1 MNFLSLFT
9 KITLIFGVTLLMVGC
24 ISLPNQTQRQPITP
38 PSQWQSNMADS
49 TPELNEFRQGLLSLF
64 NDPQLKRLI
73 NQSLTL
79 NPDLQS
85 FSYQLRAA
93 GLLHQQRIGTRL
105 PQLNLNLTKTKNKS
119 ILGISQSYEFGLG
132 VNWEI
137 DLWGRLANLSDAA
150 KSNFL
155 AEQYNFQ
162 QAKNQLVVM
171 LIRQWNQVS
180 ATREL
185 LKLERNNNFQLETLL
200 KVQQDKLR
208 YGVITAEDISQTK
221 INLANS
227 LADIDALYQRL
238 QLQENQL
245 KLLAGGP
252 DALENLMPIDLAKIS
267 QPPVSLPAE
276 VLAARPDVSAS
287 YLKLQS
293 LDYQTRA
300 AYKALLPNIRLEG
313 NYFRSADQQSELSSG
328 PNLWSFI
335 GGITQPI
342 FAGGRLKAE
351 AEINSLNAQA
361 HWWQYKKTVLNAI
374 TEVENALA
382 TELSLIRQITQLKAA
397 KIQSQHLLNI
407 SDQKYR
413 DGSIDI
419 LDLVFIRRQSFNIE
433 ARLIQAFASQ
443 MDNRIVLALA
453 LGLGTETS

>member
-1 MNFLSLFT
+1 MTVLPLIT
-9 KITLIFGVTLLMVGC
+9 RITLIFVINLTIVGC
-24 ISLPNQTQRQPITP
+24 VSLPNPLQRQPITP
-38 PSQWQSNMADS
+38 PSQWQSNLADN
-49 TPELNEFRQGLLSLF
+49 TPELKEFRQGLLSLF

-73 NQSLTL
+73 NQSLAL

-93 GLLHQQRIGTRL
+93 GLLHQQSVGSRL

-137 DLWGRLANLSDAA
+137 DLWGRLANISDAA
-150 KSNFL
+150 KSDFL

-162 QAKNQLVVM
+162 QTKNQLVVI
-171 LIRQWNQVS
+171 LIRQWNQVTT
-180 ATREL
+180 TREL
-185 LKLERNNNFQLETLL
+185 LQLERKNNFQLETLL

-252 DALENLMPIDLAKIS
+252 EAIENLVPLDLAQIN
-267 QPPVSLPAE
+267 QPPVSLPAK
-276 VLAARPDVSAS
+276 VLAARPDVNAS
-287 YLKLQS
+287 FLKLKS

-300 AYKALLPNIRLEG
+300 AYKALLPSIRLEG
-313 NYFRSADQQSELSSG
+313 SYFRSADKQSELSNG
-328 PNLWSFI
+328 PNLWSLI

-351 AEINSLNAQA
+351 AEISSLNAQA

-382 TELSLIRQITQLKAA
+382 TEQSLSRQITQLKAA
-397 KIQSQHLLNI
+397 KIQSQQLLNI
-407 SDQKYR
+407 SEQKYR

-419 LDLVFIRRQSFNIE
+419 LDLVFIRRQSFNSE
-433 ARLIQAFASQ
+433 ARLIQALASQ
-443 MDNRIVLALA
+443 MDNRVVLALA